1 MYTAEIFCDSSA
13 HCSAMQVRAETMAH
27 GARID
32 VISRRV
38 YIINCIW
45 IALSLGGAIFIR
57 MHDAGAPW
65 MCRRCN
71 GHSTDR
77 HSFPCVLL
85 SVRAVVEQSIVGRF
99 VHGATEN
106 ARPENAGL
114 ENDGPC

>member
-1 MYTAEIFCDSSA
+1 MYTAEIFSDSSA

-57 MHDAGAPW
+57 MHDAGAP
-65 MCRRCN
+65 
-71 GHSTDR
+71 STVDV
-77 HSFPCVLL
+77 PPMQWL
-85 SVRAVVEQSIVGRF
+85 VEVEF
-99 VHGATEN
+99 N
-106 ARPENAGL
+106 APL
-114 ENDGPC
+114 DTI